1 MGFVYLYS
9 MIQTLVVEPSIARV
23 LRHEWQHHDLVQLKR
38 LINPKYS
45 PHITMHTPIRM
56 DSIYIKGGIKITV
69 FINTKYVLYFGY
81 KWDCFEFSCMFVMS
95 YLWLFVT
102 TTVMIR
108 YNPKKINILSCWQKV
123 AIINWMVSL
132 VTWLKSYYT
141 HEREN

>member
-56 DSIYIKGGIKITV
+56 DSICLKGGIKITV
-69 FINTKYVLYFGY
+69 FINTKYQY
-81 KWDCFEFSCMFVMS
+81 
-95 YLWLFVT
+95 
-102 TTVMIR
+102 I
-108 YNPKKINILSCWQKV
+108 
-123 AIINWMVSL
+123 
-132 VTWLKSYYT
+132 
-141 HEREN
+141 